1 MKLFL
6 VVYELFLLFFIDR
19 HAYEYNFS
27 YTSNSYESSYDPR
40 VTSFHPPLR
49 SSYELRVWQ
58 YCLTTF
64 QPPDILVYVT

>member
-6 VVYELFLLFFIDR
+6 VMYELFLLFFIDT

-40 VTSFHPPLR
+40 VTSFHPPFR
-49 SSYELRVWQ
+49 SSYELRV
-58 YCLTTF
+58 
-64 QPPDILVYVT
+64 